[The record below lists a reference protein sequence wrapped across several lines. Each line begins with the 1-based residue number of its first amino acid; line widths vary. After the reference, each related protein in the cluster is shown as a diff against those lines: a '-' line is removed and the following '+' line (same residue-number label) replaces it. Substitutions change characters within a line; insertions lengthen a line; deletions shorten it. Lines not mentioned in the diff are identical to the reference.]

1 MQRGCFEHF
10 SITERERH
18 LRFESRVMLPLFILI
33 DFSIVAKSQNF
44 VYNKKESI
52 NRKLAA
58 LFREKN
64 MKEHKEGQ
72 YYGHGL

>member
-1 MQRGCFEHF
+1 
-10 SITERERH
+10 
-18 LRFESRVMLPLFILI
+18 MLPLFILI

-44 VYNKKESI
+44 IYNKKESI